1 MAHPQRSGNVVMKP
15 IVVIIAVVCG
25 ALLNGGG
32 AWIVHHDHINY
43 SLPVVVSTAAET
55 AFALGPVL
63 WGVGVILA
71 VPLALAYVRHVRSF
85 WKLVSIE
92 VIAYLALVCGLGSVS
107 ALGLS
112 AFLGATLFLWAMA
125 LIVAVASPIPQI
137 TDAKDI

>member
-1 MAHPQRSGNVVMKP
+1 MKP

-43 SLPVVVSTAAET
+43 SLP
-55 AFALGPVL
+55 
-63 WGVGVILA
+63 VGVILA